1 MLEIDDE
8 VRDYL
13 AAKGYDRLMGARPM
27 QRLIQ
32 DEIKKPLASMILFGD
47 LVDGGTVHVTLTTKE
62 DASEEA
68 SPAIELDKTSAN
80 EDSKAWDKSA
90 VKNREILL
98 TVVETHGSRNGDYSE
113 SLHS

>member
-47 LVDGGTVHVTLTTKE
+47 LADGGTVHVTLQTKE
-62 DASEEA
+62 DAAEDDSLKVDIDKAVDSE
-68 SPAIELDKTSAN
+68 DKP
-80 EDSKAWDKSA
+80 WDKAA

-98 TVVETHGSRNGDYSE
+98 TVVETHGSRNGDHSE
-113 SLHS
+113 SLPS